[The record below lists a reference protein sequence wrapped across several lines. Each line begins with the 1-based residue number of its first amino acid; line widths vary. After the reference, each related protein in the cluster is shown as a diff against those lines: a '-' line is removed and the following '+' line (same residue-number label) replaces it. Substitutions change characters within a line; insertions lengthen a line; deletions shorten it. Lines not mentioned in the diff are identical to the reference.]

1 MFQAPLKTSLHES
14 FLVRRADNEN
24 CGKEI
29 GKVGPSIVTNKFNDA
44 NFVLC
49 HNLSWV
55 GEAWDEQRCLGK
67 FEEAVV

>member
-1 MFQAPLKTSLHES
+1 MKTLLHES

-24 CGKEI
+24 CGKEK
-29 GKVGPSIVTNKFNDA
+29 GKVEPSIDPNEFNDG
-44 NFVLC
+44 NCVL
-49 HNLSWV
+49 HRFSLSWV